1 MTVEHIG
8 EFYGVLVT
16 AWTFK
21 GKRIDKCESKK
32 YLNVDKTLTSCIL
45 GTLDNNK
52 VGISN
57 PKNSRVGGVK
67 TQFTEKRERKQM
79 KDVPNPWSSKEVP
92 ITEVPSNYF
101 IPTRPGNIKRLV
113 LSSVVGNVGI
123 QGISYTINGKAN
135 TYRVRR

>member
-1 MTVEHIG
+1 MGSVTVEHIG
-8 EFYGVLVT
+8 EFYGLLVT

-79 KDVPNPWSSKEVP
+79 KDVPNPWSSKRCQLQKFLQITLYVP
-92 ITEVPSNYF
+92 DQETLKGWYC
-101 IPTRPGNIKRLV
+101 LV
-113 LSSVVGNVGI
+113 LLG
-123 QGISYTINGKAN
+123 T
-135 TYRVRR
+135 